1 LSQPTTLQRRIS
13 AVAMNRRQIMESA
26 IPEHLRRPRSQVRRA
41 PEGYVPPVPAW
52 VARFGSGVSRVVM
65 GYFGVQFR
73 GAAGEDVAGD
83 FIRRCSAWCADTD
96 GPGSHELT
104 QYPDNAGFDV
114 FMMIAYWRDLETHD
128 RWMAATQRR
137 DWWES
142 DQRESEGVGYFREI
156 FSPRLPHFET
166 LLSSPDRFEVVAR
179 LTASVS
185 DQIIEHG
192 YWGGARDRLPLA
204 QADGLEP
211 GGRPALTRSRGGLR
225 VHVTP
230 QRHLALIRSGQDWLD
245 TIDEERRLY
254 LADVEPVLAVGMSF
268 LQQEGASIGCYTN
281 RYVRHVDEN
290 SCALEKT
297 FGMSLWRSLSHLEVW
312 AWSHRPTSPF
322 LAASCGW

>member
-137 DWWES
+137 DWWEP

-166 LLSSPDRFEVVAR
+166 LFSSPDRFEVVAR

-192 YWGGARDRLPLA
+192 YW
-204 QADGLEP
+204 
-211 GGRPALTRSRGGLR
+211 
-225 VHVTP
+225 
-230 QRHLALIRSGQDWLD
+230 
-245 TIDEERRLY
+245 
-254 LADVEPVLAVGMSF
+254 
-268 LQQEGASIGCYTN
+268 
-281 RYVRHVDEN
+281 
-290 SCALEKT
+290 
-297 FGMSLWRSLSHLEVW
+297 
-312 AWSHRPTSPF
+312 AWSHPTHVAIFGSFMRMVKATNFQPRLRLYHEVAV
-322 LAASCGW
+322 LAENEQHFEYVNCHPSTGMLASVAAVPAD